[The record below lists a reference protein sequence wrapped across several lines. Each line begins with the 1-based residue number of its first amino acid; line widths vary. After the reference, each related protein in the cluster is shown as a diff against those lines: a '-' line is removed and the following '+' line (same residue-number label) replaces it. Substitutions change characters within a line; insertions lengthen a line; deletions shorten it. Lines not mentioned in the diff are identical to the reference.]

1 MLDHRI
7 FSDHAIIMFD
17 LNLEACASPWLPEC
31 VGHLPPEA
39 LVLLL
44 LDDGQNSTGS
54 LLILLVP
61 GGGQPIVQMLPMVI
75 FPVFP
80 ELITFSD
87 TYLQTVVYVLDGQG
101 EGDRDVALPSGPLEV
116 ALITDLASVISHKQA
131 VDLGLAYPQG
141 CLRGEGNSS

>member
-1 MLDHRI
+1 
-7 FSDHAIIMFD
+7 MFD

-87 TYLQTVVYVLDGQG
+87 TYLQTVVCVLAGQG
-101 EGDRDVALPSGPLEV
+101 QGVQDVAPLYCLLEI
-116 ALITDLASVISHKQA
+116 ASITDLASVISQQRA